1 MYALSSEKVGTF
13 GGGMMSQP
21 RYFSGK
27 VFVRTHEVVVV
38 FCLSVLSAA
47 SADLLDI
54 TIHEKDKDRPYS
66 GVL

>member
-1 MYALSSEKVGTF
+1 
-13 GGGMMSQP
+13 MMSQP

-27 VFVRTHEVVVV
+27 MFVRTHEVVVV
-38 FCLSVLSAA
+38 FCFSVLSAA

-66 GVL
+66 DVP